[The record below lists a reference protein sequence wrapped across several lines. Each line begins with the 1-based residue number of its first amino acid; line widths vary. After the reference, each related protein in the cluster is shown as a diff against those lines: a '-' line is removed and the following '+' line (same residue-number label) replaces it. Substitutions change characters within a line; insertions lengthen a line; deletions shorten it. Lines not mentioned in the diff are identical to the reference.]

1 MIPITMFKGIIDSH
15 QKSRAEKAQKLME
28 TQTKIVDKSLPAV
41 NQALFAM
48 LNGPEPD
55 LAAAQVEI
63 AAKCK
68 KVREDWHNYLKEV
81 ERWLIF
87 ANNLEVLL
95 DEIGDVESWA
105 HSARADIETTFGE
118 LREKKD

>member
-1 MIPITMFKGIIDSH
+1 MLRGIIDAH
-15 QKSRAEKAQKLME
+15 QKTRAEKAQKLTDAE
-28 TQTKIVDKSLPAV
+28 TKIVDRSLPAV
-41 NQALFAM
+41 NQALFAA
-48 LNGPEPD
+48 LNGAQPD
-55 LAAAQVEI
+55 LASVQVEI
-63 AAKCK
+63 AAKCR
-68 KVREDWHNYLKEV
+68 KVREDWNDYLKEV

-105 HSARADIETTFGE
+105 HAARADIETTFGE

>member
-1 MIPITMFKGIIDSH
+1 
-15 QKSRAEKAQKLME
+15 
-28 TQTKIVDKSLPAV
+28 VDQSLPAV
-41 NQALFAM
+41 NRALFSA

-55 LAAAQVEI
+55 LAATQIQI

-68 KVREDWHNYLKEV
+68 KVREDWNDYLKEV

-87 ANNLEVLL
+87 ANNLEVLV

-105 HSARADIETTFGE
+105 HAARADIETAFGE